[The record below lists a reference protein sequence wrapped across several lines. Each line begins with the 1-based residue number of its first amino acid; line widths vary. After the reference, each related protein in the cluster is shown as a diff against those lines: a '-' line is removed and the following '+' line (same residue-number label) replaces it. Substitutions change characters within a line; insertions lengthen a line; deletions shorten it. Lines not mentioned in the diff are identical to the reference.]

1 MADEIHALNKDEVKS
16 IDYENYFRE
25 MDLTDEEKQDRIELA
40 KKFESIFLM
49 LFATIS
55 ASKNIETQTWIRE
68 LTTRYQSLATQF
80 IKSKKAPVY
89 IVNYSQYI
97 AQEVIKA
104 TTEHKD
110 EEYFTSELRAQNIAA
125 NEANTIGNYRE
136 QIKMVKAGY
145 TKKRWITQKDS
156 HVRHT
161 HMLLDDKE
169 INIFDTFQV
178 GDSEM
183 MFPKD
188 HSLGAQVKEI
198 AGCRCVLKYSK

>member
-1 MADEIHALNKDEVKS
+1 MADEIHALNRDEVKS
-16 IDYENYFRE
+16 IDYESYFGE

-40 KKFESIFLM
+40 KKLESIFLM

-55 ASKNIETQTWIRE
+55 ASKTTDTQIWIRE
-68 LTTRYQSLATQF
+68 LTIRYESLATQF

-97 AQEVIKA
+97 AQEVVKA
-104 TTEHKD
+104 TTEHRD
-110 EEYFTSELRAQNIAA
+110 EEYFTSKLRAQNISA
-125 NEANTIGNYRE
+125 NEANTIGNYRD

-145 TKKRWITQKDS
+145 TKKQWITKKDS
-156 HVRHT
+156 RVRHT
-161 HMLLDDKE
+161 HMLLDDNE
-169 INIFDTFQV
+169 INIFDAFQV
-178 GDSEM
+178 GDSKM

-198 AGCRCVLKYSK
+198 AGCRCVLKYRK